1 MWDANAHVQDLKR
14 LRTFHQ
20 LDLPEINTSKKG
32 GIVMGDLEYLEG
44 Q

>member
-1 MWDANAHVQDLKR
+1 VWDANAHVQDLKK

-20 LDLPEINTSKKG
+20 LDEPEVNKSKRG
-32 GIVMGDLEYLEG
+32 GILMGDLEYLEN